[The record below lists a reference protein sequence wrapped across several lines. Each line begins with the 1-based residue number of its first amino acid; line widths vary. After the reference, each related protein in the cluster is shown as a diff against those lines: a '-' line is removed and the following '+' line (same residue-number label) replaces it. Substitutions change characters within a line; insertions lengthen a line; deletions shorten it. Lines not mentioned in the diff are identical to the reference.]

1 MSQSANEIANA
12 TIDSPSNDDI
22 SSEELLESTVE
33 SFAHVKDASEDTVS
47 PTPDKHLKEE
57 RTSSFKDFLHVAKS
71 KWDRVPTGW
80 LQRRN
85 TK

>member
-1 MSQSANEIANA
+1 MSQSANEIANE
-12 TIDSPSNDDI
+12 TIDSPSNDDV
-22 SSEELLESTVE
+22 SSAEILESTVE
-33 SFAHVKDASEDTVS
+33 SFVHVDEASEDTVS
-47 PTPDKHLKEE
+47 PTPDKHLKKE

-80 LQRRN
+80 LQRKS